1 MPPAYTS
8 SPTTV
13 YRKYSAISKSFNNA
27 IPYASSSKIRRV
39 RCTVFMSWQQAS
51 RPNGSAS
58 RQSIPF
64 LTKME
69 FTDYIQKFQTG
80 IPADAYMAVTDF
92 VDDEKPLYIE
102 TDDALHIRAFCDEP
116 TAQSRYVSGGIY
128 AFTQAVIPVLKT
140 RHRIGH
146 VANAQLPTFTPDC
159 RSERRC
165 TPVFLHRRHR
175 PCGRHCQSRNFYSH
189 SQTSTA
195 MNRICAG
202 ISRASRFSS
211 NRESN
216 DNAVFSQVAAY
227 LRENGLGRAS
237 ILRSGIYKPSAG
249 RTIHLPHGA

>member
-1 MPPAYTS
+1 MHSFYELAAGITAERFCL
-8 SPTTV
+8 TTV
-13 YRKYSAISKSFNNA
+13 DTIFDEN
-27 IPYASSSKIRRV
+27 
-39 RCTVFMSWQQAS
+39 
-51 RPNGSAS
+51 
-58 RQSIPF
+58 
-64 LTKME
+64 E

-128 AFTQAVIPVLKT
+128 AFTQAVIPVLKHDIESGMS
-140 RHRIGH
+140 RM
-146 VANAQLPTFTPDC
+146 
-159 RSERRC
+159 
-165 TPVFLHRRHR
+165 
-175 PCGRHCQSRNFYSH
+175 RNFQRSLLTAGLSVDAH
-189 SQTSTA
+189 PFSCIVDIDHAADIAKAETFILTHKTSTA

-227 LRENGLGRAS
+227 LRENGWGRAS